1 VQLTDSLFLF
11 DIDGTLLAVGSPF
24 HAEALQE
31 AVEDVC
37 GVTADVR
44 AVSLLG
50 RTDSEIL
57 LEVMALAGVPEPQR
71 WLPQVLAASVI
82 HFRRHLPIDLR
93 DRVLP
98 GVPQT
103 LNWIAAR
110 GGCCGLVSGN
120 IEAIAWEKM
129 RAAGLAQ
136 HFASGAFGDE
146 SAERADLPPLAVA
159 RAGRAYQPER
169 VYVIGDTPR
178 DIACGLAG
186 GYQTVAVATGR
197 SSLAQLRGHGPAFA
211 CASLWEFIEQL
222 RLQRRDALAG
232 SAGAHSGGA

>member
-1 VQLTDSLFLF
+1 MTDSLFLF

-24 HAEALQE
+24 HADALQD
-31 AVEDVC
+31 AVKDVC

-44 AVSLLG
+44 AVGLAG

-57 LEVMALAGVPEPQR
+57 LDVMVLAGVPEPRR
-71 WLPQVLAASVI
+71 WLSRVLAASVV

-98 GVPQT
+98 GVPET
-103 LNWIAAR
+103 LAWIAAR
-110 GGCCGLVSGN
+110 GGRRGLVSGN

-136 HFASGAFGDE
+136 HFACGAFGDE
-146 SAERADLPPLAVA
+146 SAQRADLPPLAVA
-159 RAGRAYQPER
+159 RAERPYQPER

-178 DIACGLAG
+178 DVACGLAG

-197 SSLAQLRGHGPAFA
+197 TPLEELRRCGPAFA
-211 CASLWEFIEQL
+211 CATLWEFSEQL
-222 RLQRRDALAG
+222 CLQR
-232 SAGAHSGGA
+232 GGAAAGPAAAQSGNG